1 MNNMKKMTLMLALM
15 VASAMGMSAKN
26 ALVVIAHGSPMPQ
39 WRKPVLDVEKLLQKE
54 MADVKGFSYIR
65 VAMMEFTEPTIASVV
80 EDCEKQGVDTIYAI
94 PLFMAP
100 SGHSEMDIPNILGHK
115 YDADTHS
122 ELVEENTKFVNTK
135 LPIIVGP
142 TLSYD
147 DFLEK
152 TMLKRVQEMSKD
164 VKDEAVLF
172 VAHGDDQFI
181 GFWNQ
186 KMESISSCVKEAT
199 GISVTDY
206 KFVAMGAKMISE
218 MVPAIVKMSQQ
229 KPRVLVQGVYLTS
242 SAKEMAEGFGV
253 DEVLKEALPNK
264 QTEVVFSANG
274 ILPASTNEVC
284 AWIKTRATEWLN
296 SK

>member
-1 MNNMKKMTLMLALM
+1 MNTTKKLIFLLALLILS
-15 VASAMGMSAKN
+15 VLEMSAKN

-39 WRKPVLDVEKLLQKE
+39 WRKPVLDVEKQLRKE
-54 MADVKGFSYIR
+54 MASVKGFSYIR

-115 YDADTHS
+115 YDADTHA
-122 ELVEENTKFVNTK
+122 ELLEEGTTFVNTK

-164 VKDEAVLF
+164 AKDEAVLF
-172 VAHGDDQFI
+172 VAHGDEQFI

-199 GISVTDY
+199 GIGVTDY
-206 KFVAMGAKMISE
+206 KFVAMGAKMITE
-218 MVPAIVKMSQQ
+218 MVPAIVEMSQQ

-253 DEVLKEALPNK
+253 DEVLKEALAGK

-274 ILPASTNEVC
+274 ILPASSKEVC
-284 AWIKTRATEWLN
+284 AWIKRRALEWLS

>member
-1 MNNMKKMTLMLALM
+1 MKKIVLMLALLTVSLM
-15 VASAMGMSAKN
+15 EVSAKN

-39 WRKPVLDVEKLLQKE
+39 WCKPVLNIEGLLQKE
-54 MADVKGFSYIR
+54 LADVKGISYVR

-80 EDCEKQGVDTIYAI
+80 EDCEKQGVDTIFAI

-100 SGHSEMDIPNILGHK
+100 SGHSEMDIPNLLGHK
-115 YDADTHS
+115 FDAATVA
-122 ELVEENTKFVNTK
+122 ELKGENAKFVHTK

-152 TMLKRVQEMSKD
+152 TMLQRVKEMSTAP
-164 VKDEAVLF
+164 KDEAVLF

-181 GFWNQ
+181 GFWNE
-186 KMESISSCVKEAT
+186 KMESICRYVKQET
-199 GISVTDY
+199 GIEETDY
-206 KFVAMGAKMISE
+206 KFVAMGAKMVSE
-218 MVPAIVKMSQQ
+218 MVPAIVQKSEK

-242 SAKEMAEGFGV
+242 SAKEMVGAFGV
-253 DEVLKEALPNK
+253 ENVLKQALPNQ

-284 AWIKTRATEWLN
+284 AWLKARTLEWLS